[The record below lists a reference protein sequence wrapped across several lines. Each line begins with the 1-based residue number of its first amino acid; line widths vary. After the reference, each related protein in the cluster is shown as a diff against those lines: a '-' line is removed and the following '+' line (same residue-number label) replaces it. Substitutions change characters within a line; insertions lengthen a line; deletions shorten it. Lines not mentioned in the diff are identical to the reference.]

1 MMEPLTKQESKEAV
15 KEALHEWLDEKF
27 AAFGKWSFY
36 GMAAAFLVAGTYFV
50 LMANGWHK

>member
-1 MMEPLTKQESKEAV
+1 MVEPLTKDESKAAV

-36 GMAAAFLVAGTYFV
+36 GMAAAILAAGTYFV
-50 LMANGWHK
+50 LLANGWHK